1 SERRG
6 HVEVKTQRN
15 TPILRLPEAPADLPF
30 ENRSS
35 TQACRGASCSFQMSN
50 KTLLRWNDL
59 KNTLSFAWEM
69 HIYGTGT
76 LFLILSLIS
85 VINLIGSPIMHV
97 PDLALIMIANAVLF
111 LIGIL
116 RAVYLFTDPYSTTS
130 KLPSNAAL
138 VLYNVTFPLAISVFG
153 VLVLLMLKMAR
164 LQVLPS
170 RIQSLTLLSVVAILH
185 CVILLTGD
193 LLFYLLNPAVNVVLQ
208 VLSVSW
214 GTFLVLGYLIT
225 YYKMQQ
231 TTFCGDDTLEMQLQ
245 DRTLKRLQSSSRVM
259 VVSSVFGVLCCGL
272 QVYAVLWLYGI
283 LGKKRE
289 FSWSWWFLQ
298 FWYRIFE
305 LAMCF
310 SMSFVASYAFC
321 QQRGR
326 SDHTCWTKVVQY
338 FCNYSKTEAP
348 EYPNNCYDWASSPQD
363 KPANNDISK
372 NLIRNQP
379 ENVPL
384 KTLKEN
390 NENKAK
396 ITFYNNGGSST
407 SLIKQKGSMFGPK
420 SQNVLIGR
428 SYSSICFEKESVL
441 SLTDFD
447 LRPPS
452 PINLSK
458 SIDEALFSEHL
469 FKDSIFQNSSLQYPS
484 YLIRQDSCSSLK
496 EHLVENVI
504 ADTSIPLEFKRRSS
518 NPDCLYSLAR
528 CSSLADVT
536 TPSSSDHPGENPQ
549 LTNKLQ
555 RPASGTSLDSLS
567 KGSLKISWNPWRH
580 GLSSAET
587 IPPED
592 LSSVHLAPQE
602 GQLEDLEASSE
613 IQDPEK
619 EARKSFIEISKQIDS
634 QSVSSDTIEL

>member
-1 SERRG
+1 QSHGSERRG

-225 YYKMQQ
+225 YYK
-231 TTFCGDDTLEMQLQ
+231 QLQ

-407 SLIKQKGSMFGPK
+407 SL
-420 SQNVLIGR
+420 
-428 SYSSICFEKESVL
+428 KESVL

-469 FKDSIFQNSSLQYPS
+469 FKDSIFQNSSLQ
-484 YLIRQDSCSSLK
+484 
-496 EHLVENVI
+496 NVI